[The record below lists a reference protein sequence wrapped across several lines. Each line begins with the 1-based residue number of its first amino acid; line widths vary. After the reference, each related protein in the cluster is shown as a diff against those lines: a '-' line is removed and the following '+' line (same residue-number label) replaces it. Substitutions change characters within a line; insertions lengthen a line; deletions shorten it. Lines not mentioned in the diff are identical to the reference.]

1 MEKIFTRELDDFR
14 DLSKGK
20 SDEAS
25 EQPISHLNKVD
36 LRSLIYLFSHETL
49 RFFKRFFFK
58 ARKCI
63 LGEEF
68 SFLSGKFFLGQNSL
82 VT

>member
-58 ARKCI
+58 ARTCI

-68 SFLSGKFFLGQNSL
+68 SFLSGKFFLGQKSL